1 MIIGTPRHKAT
12 LAKRYDTIVIGSG
25 MSGLATAACLS
36 KAGQKVLV
44 LEQHYTAGG
53 FTHTY
58 TRKGYE
64 WDVGLH
70 YIGEVHRPNSTIR
83 RIFDYI
89 SDSGLQW
96 AQMDEVYDRIYLGDE
111 SFDLVTGVERF
122 RAKMLSYFPQEQ
134 QALDRYLQLIRDVNA
149 SSSMFFL
156 HKALPNSLAK
166 MLRLPLCHRYLKFA
180 EQTTADVLLTL
191 TKNAKFIAVLTGQW
205 GDYGLPPKS
214 SSFAMHAMVVKHYLN
229 GASYPVGGSASIART
244 IEPVIQKSGGQIV
257 TRAAVDEIIVEHNKA
272 VGVRLQGGQE
282 IRAKTII
289 SSVGVENT
297 LGRLLAQATIEKHG
311 LKRQLANIEPSMAH
325 VGVYIGL
332 QASDKELGLATSNL
346 WLYPD
351 EHHDANLAAM
361 KQPGHKFPVIFISF
375 PSSKDP
381 EWDAKFPGKS
391 TIEIVAPAP
400 YEWFKQWQGSR
411 WQKRGKDYTKFKQ
424 ELQDTLLESLYRIHP
439 QLIGRIHFAE
449 LSTPLSTEHFCRY
462 KTGEIYGINHTPRRF
477 QQKWLRPA
485 TPITN
490 LYLTGQDI
498 VTCGVGG
505 ALISGVLTTIRVLG
519 LWRSRLLLTMLKPK
533 RSR

>member
-12 LAKRYDTIVIGSG
+12 LDKRYDTIVIGSG
-25 MSGLATAACLS
+25 MSGLTAAACLS

-58 TRKGYE
+58 ARKGYE

-70 YIGEVHRPNSTIR
+70 YIGEVHRPNSTLR
-83 RIFDYI
+83 RIFDYV
-89 SDSGLQW
+89 SDCRLQW
-96 AQMDEVYDRIYLGDE
+96 VQTDEVYDRIYLGDE

-122 RAKMLSYFPQEQ
+122 RAKMLSYFPEEQ
-134 QALDRYLQLIRDVNA
+134 QALDRYLQLIREVNA
-149 SSSMFFL
+149 STSMFFL
-156 HKALPNSLAK
+156 HKALPNALAK
-166 MLRLPLCHRYLKFA
+166 ILYRPFCRRYLEFA
-180 EQTTADVLLTL
+180 EQTTESVLLTL

-205 GDYGLPPKS
+205 GDFGLPPKS
-214 SSFAMHAMVVKHYLN
+214 SSFAMHAMVVKHYLAR
-229 GASYPVGGSASIART
+229 ASYPVGGSSSIART

-257 TRAAVDEIIVEHNKA
+257 TGAAVEEIIVEQNKA

-297 LGRLLAQATIEKHG
+297 WRRLLDQTTVEKHG
-311 LKRQLANIEPSMAH
+311 YARQLANIEPSTAH
-325 VGVYIGL
+325 LGVYIGL
-332 QASDKELGLATSNL
+332 KASNKDLGLTSSNL
-346 WLYPD
+346 WLYLD
-351 EHHDANLAAM
+351 EHHDANLAAI
-361 KQPGHKFPVIFISF
+361 KHPGQKFPVIFISF

-381 EWDAKFPGKS
+381 EWDARFPGKS
-391 TIEIVAPAP
+391 TIEMVVPVP
-400 YEWFKQWQGSR
+400 YEWFKQWEGSR

-424 ELQDTLLESLYRIHP
+424 ELLDSLLDRLYRIHP
-439 QLIGRIHFAE
+439 QLVGKIHFAE
-449 LSTPLSTEHFCRY
+449 LSTPLSTEYFSHYRN
-462 KTGEIYGINHTPRRF
+462 GEIYGINHTPRRF

-485 TPITN
+485 TPIAN

-519 LWRSRLLLTMLKPK
+519 LWRSRVLLTMLKPR